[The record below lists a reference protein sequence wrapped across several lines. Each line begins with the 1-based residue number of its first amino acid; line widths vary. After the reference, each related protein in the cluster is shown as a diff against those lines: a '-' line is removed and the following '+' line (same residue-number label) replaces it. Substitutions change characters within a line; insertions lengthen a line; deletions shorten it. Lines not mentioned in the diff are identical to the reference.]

1 MSSHHNPFSDPQG
14 MDSNPFA
21 DPSVQS
27 GLQSHSRVDQG
38 SYVLDNDDDND
49 SFKPPT
55 TTNNMNNND
64 SRDDMSVRLQ
74 DLARREQELA
84 QRERQ
89 LADKAEH
96 IRKHGRN
103 NWPPGPFP
111 LIYHD
116 IGAQIPEKYQPTV
129 LTLYRLWMF
138 LVLTLAM
145 NLVACVFLLIS
156 GASNG
161 GADLGAG
168 IMYLPVI
175 GVLSFVLWYWPAY
188 QGYRKEMALFYYIYF
203 IFAGFHLAFSAY
215 ALIGI
220 PSSGCAGIINTIS
233 RFADG
238 SLVSAIL
245 CTIACV
251 MWGMQGIASLWMYK
265 QVFAHSKGE
274 AGHSFA
280 SAKHELQMYG
290 IKAFLFKSSTLPD
303 NNQAAQQA

>member
-1 MSSHHNPFSDPQG
+1 MSSNPFSDPQG

-27 GLQSHSRVDQG
+27 GLHSHSRVDPG
-38 SYVLDNDDDND
+38 SYVLDNDDD
-49 SFKPPT
+49 SLKQTPT
-55 TTNNMNNND
+55 RGAD
-64 SRDDMSVRLQ
+64 AFEQQSQRDDMSVRLQ

-84 QRERQ
+84 AREQQLHQR
-89 LADKAEH
+89 AEH

-116 IGAQIPEKYQPTV
+116 ISEQIPEKYQSTV
-129 LTLYRLWMF
+129 LTLYRVWMF

-175 GVLSFVLWYWPAY
+175 GASHLAPASSAY

-290 IKAFLFKSSTLPD
+290 LKAFLFKSSTLP
-303 NNQAAQQA
+303 NNNEAQQQA

>member
-1 MSSHHNPFSDPQG
+1 

-27 GLQSHSRVDQG
+27 GLQHNAPG
-38 SYVLDNDDDND
+38 SYVLDDDTD
-49 SFKPPT
+49 SLKQNTPNSLP
-55 TTNNMNNND
+55 NNQ
-64 SRDDMSVRLQ
+64 SRDDMSIRLQ

-89 LADKAEH
+89 LADRAEH

-116 IGAQIPEKYQPTV
+116 IPAQIPEKYQSTV
-129 LTLYRLWMF
+129 LTLYRVWMF

-251 MWGMQGIASLWMYK
+251 MWGVQGIASLWMYK

-290 IKAFLFKSSTLPD
+290 LKAFLFKSSTLP
-303 NNQAAQQA
+303 NNNEAPAQQA